1 MSDVIDTSVVSDDEM
16 ITIHNMTNSPVA
28 YHVDSLGNLRRE
40 LPPKMGASIRVPA
53 GELRQLNYERGG
65 SILLRDYIC
74 VENKALAR
82 EFGITSEDKEYTWGM
97 KDIKAAL
104 TTDDIAVLEDAMDF
118 APDGIKETLAQEA
131 VSMEIPDSNRRKVI
145 SEATTYDIDTMIK
158 NKQAIAKDTSASAD
172 GTKAATVSRST
183 TKKRRVATA

>member
-1 MSDVIDTSVVSDDEM
+1 MSDVIDTSVVSDDELV
-16 ITIHNMTNSPVA
+16 TIHNMTNSSVA

-53 GELRQLNYERGG
+53 GELRQLNYELGG
-65 SILLRDYIC
+65 SVLLRDYIC
-74 VENKALAR
+74 VENETLAR

-97 KDIKAAL
+97 KDVKAAL

-131 VSMEIPDSNRRKVI
+131 VNMEIPDSNRRKVI

-158 NKQAIAKDTSASAD
+158 NKQAIAKDISTTD

>member
-1 MSDVIDTSVVSDDEM
+1 MSDVIDTSVVPDDELV
-16 ITIHNMTNSPVA
+16 TIHNMTNSSVA

-53 GELRQLNYERGG
+53 GELRQLNYELGG
-65 SILLRDYIC
+65 SVLLHDYIC
-74 VENKALAR
+74 VENEALAR
-82 EFGITSEDKEYTWGM
+82 EFGITSDDKEYTWGM
-97 KDIKAAL
+97 KDVKAAL

-131 VSMEIPDSNRRKVI
+131 VNMEIPDSNRRRVI
-145 SEATTYDIDTMIK
+145 SDATSYDIDTMIK
-158 NKQAIAKDTSASAD
+158 NKQAIAKDAPATEK
-172 GTKAATVSRST
+172 KAATASRGTS